1 MTETPLPRR
10 PTTAAVLA
18 LVTLSATGDP
28 GTRLRGRCTLTT
40 AAGER
45 TLALDEAVPF
55 SRRLD
60 GTGLRCELEATGSAR
75 VEATAGGSRSTAT
88 TGGGRLAIAVAG

>member
-1 MTETPLPRR
+1 
-10 PTTAAVLA
+10 
-18 LVTLSATGDP
+18 VTLSATGDP

-45 TLALDEAVPF
+45 TFELDETVPF

-60 GTGLRCELEATGSAR
+60 RTALRCELEATGPAR
-75 VEATAGGSRSTAT
+75 VEATAGGSRSTAST
-88 TGGGRLAIAVAG
+88 SGGRLAIAVAG